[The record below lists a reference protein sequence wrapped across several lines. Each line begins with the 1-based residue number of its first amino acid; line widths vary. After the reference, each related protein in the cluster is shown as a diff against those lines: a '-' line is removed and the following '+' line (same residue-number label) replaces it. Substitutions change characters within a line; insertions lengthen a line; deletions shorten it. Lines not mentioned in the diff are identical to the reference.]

1 MRSKVNGFLKPA
13 FTEKT
18 AVLGS
23 FYVAPE
29 PDVVFTD
36 AMLPP
41 VGKRILKPYRKNGR
55 TLAYCSD
62 KKVYER
68 TNTGYEPLSGKTFD
82 SAPQIVAITYGG
94 ETKLL
99 IVGEQA
105 SVIEGEDEEKNVPY
119 GDCFT
124 VFNGMLFVAKGK
136 LLRFSAP
143 FDFTNFSVGTKLG
156 GYFETESEDG
166 EIVFMC
172 GLNGKLCL
180 VCEHSVTELSVT
192 GDRTD
197 YSAEKIPLGYLD
209 VKKNSAVKIGEN
221 VFFISD
227 GKLAKYGKSLKTFPL
242 PAGTSLYS
250 AYNAASA
257 KGFYLLPFL
266 RNSEYKMLCVKS
278 GDEENG
284 FITKGSGYVAD
295 EGYAVNPSN
304 NKICLAVET
313 TKEEKPAPLETDF
326 KTCAKKA
333 LVKAEICADRT
344 LSFSVAGDFGEKK
357 FFAEAGCNVFY
368 CNLVSKK
375 FSFSAEGAG
384 KNTRIS
390 VKYRIL
396 GER

>member
-1 MRSKVNGFLKPA
+1 MRSKVNGFVRPA

-18 AVLGS
+18 AELGS

-29 PDVVFTD
+29 PDVVFVD

-41 VGKRILKPYRKNGR
+41 VGKRILRPYRAGGR

-68 TNTGYEPLSGKTFD
+68 TNTGYVSLSDKTFD
-82 SAPQIVAITYGG
+82 FAPQIVAIPYGG

-99 IVGEQA
+99 IAGEEA
-105 SVIEGEDEEKNVPY
+105 SVIEGDETEKNVPY
-119 GDCFT
+119 GDCFA
-124 VFNGMLFVAKGK
+124 VFNGMLFVAKGN

-143 FDFTNFSVGTKLG
+143 FDFTNFSVGTTLG
-156 GYFETESEDG
+156 GYFETEREDG
-166 EIVFMC
+166 EIVFMR

-180 VCEHSVTELSVT
+180 ICEHAVIELSVT

-209 VKKNSAVKIGEN
+209 VKKNSAAEIGDD

-227 GKLAKYGKSLKTFPL
+227 GKLVKYGKSFKTFPL
-242 PAGTSLYS
+242 PAGTALYS

-257 KGFYLLPFL
+257 NGFYLLPFL

-278 GDEENG
+278 GNEENG

-295 EGYAVNPSN
+295 EGYAINPSN
-304 NKICLAVET
+304 NKICLAVES
-313 TKEEKPAPLETDF
+313 TKEDKPAPLETDF
-326 KTCAKKA
+326 GTCAEKA
-333 LVKAEICADRT
+333 IVKAEICADRT
-344 LSFSVAGDFGEKK
+344 LSFVVSGDFGERK
-357 FFAEAGCNVFY
+357 FFAEAGCNTFY
-368 CNLVSKK
+368 CNLISKK
-375 FSFSAEGAG
+375 FAFSADGAG

-396 GER
+396 GDR